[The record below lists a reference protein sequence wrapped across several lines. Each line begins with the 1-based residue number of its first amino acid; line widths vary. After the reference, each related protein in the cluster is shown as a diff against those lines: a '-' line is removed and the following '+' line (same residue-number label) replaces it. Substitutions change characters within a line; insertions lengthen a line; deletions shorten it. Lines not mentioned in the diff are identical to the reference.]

1 MHGRRQNTGLR
12 LCNMRAISNKFLWKF
27 VQSKWKKQNSR
38 ADKAHKK
45 KVKTLLNELFS
56 LDDQVNNE
64 TKMEAYADE
73 IDVKISV

>member
-1 MHGRRQNTGLR
+1 MKKAKFKSRQ
-12 LCNMRAISNKFLWKF
+12 SS
-27 VQSKWKKQNSR
+27 Q
-38 ADKAHKK
+38 K